1 MDDNTKHTSFYQLW
15 KQFLPLSVSDVTMAC
30 SDPMITTTLAHMP
43 QAMSSIGALGAAKA
57 IAVFFESPVIMM
69 LHASNALAPSQTS
82 RKALKGFMF
91 IACSLLTLALALLC
105 VPPVFDFFV
114 GFAIRLPDDI
124 AKLAKDALIF
134 FIFWPAAI
142 AWRRYYQG
150 LLIRYHHARAI
161 ANAGF
166 LRLFV
171 VVLVLGVGF
180 YFNAVGVRLAGTA
193 LIGGVLVEAL
203 AVTLAA
209 KKFGVSMTP
218 ALISAPRLPND
229 LKSVWKF
236 YWPLANSMIVV
247 WGGRA
252 LLFAV
257 IARSLDGPIALAAW
271 PAAWGF
277 VLVVANATRMVQQ
290 VIIKNRGHV
299 KDKVLISFA
308 ASVGGF
314 FSFILIFIAATVP
327 GHSVIKAFVGL
338 NQDLINAVTPVV
350 LLCSIVPFLIAF
362 QNAIQGFLM
371 TEQKTGHINVATWIG
386 TAVLLSSAILGI
398 KAGLLGA
405 TAAACAMVLALT
417 AEATW
422 LFFGLRSRAP
432 LLKNEPQTN

>member
-1 MDDNTKHTSFYQLW
+1 MDKTKKQMSIFELW

-43 QAMSSIGALGAAKA
+43 QAISSLGALGAAKA

-69 LHASNALAPSQTS
+69 LHASNRLAPSQTS
-82 RKALKGFMF
+82 RKALKSFML

-114 GFAIRLPDDI
+114 GFSMRLPADI

-134 FIFWPAAI
+134 FILWPAAI
-142 AWRRYYQG
+142 GWRRYYQG

-166 LRLFV
+166 LRLLV
-171 VVLVLGVGF
+171 VAVVLALGF

-209 KKFGVSMTP
+209 KKFGVTMTP
-218 ALISAPRLPND
+218 ALVSDPRLPHD

-236 YWPLANSMIVV
+236 YWPLANSMLVV

-252 LLFAV
+252 LLFGV
-257 IARSLDGPIALAAW
+257 IARSIDGPIALAAW

-290 VIIKNRGHV
+290 VIIKNRSYV
-299 KDKVLISFA
+299 KDKVLFSFA

-314 FSFILIFIAATVP
+314 FSFILIFIAVTVP
-327 GHSVIKAFVGL
+327 GQSVIKAFVGL
-338 NQDLINAVTPVV
+338 NQDLVNAVTPVV
-350 LLCSIVPFLIAF
+350 LLCSIVPFLIAI

-371 TEQKTGHINVATWIG
+371 TEQKTGHINAATWLG
-386 TAVLLSSAILGI
+386 TAVLLSSALLGI

-405 TAAACAMVLALT
+405 TAAASAMVFALASET
-417 AEATW
+417 TW
-422 LFFGLRSRAP
+422 LFLGLSSRAP
-432 LLKNEPQTN
+432 LLKNERLTN